1 MQGEKD
7 KRGEPE
13 GGKCPFLLY
22 LLVSP
27 LAKKGR
33 KVMETAKE
41 KTEET
46 LRLCINS
53 AVEIIDELTTIV
65 QLLEY
70 EEEQRHE
77 R

>member
-1 MQGEKD
+1 
-7 KRGEPE
+7 
-13 GGKCPFLLY
+13 
-22 LLVSP
+22 
-27 LAKKGR
+27 
-33 KVMETAKE
+33 METAKE

-70 EEEQRHE
+70 EEAKKNQG
-77 R
+77 